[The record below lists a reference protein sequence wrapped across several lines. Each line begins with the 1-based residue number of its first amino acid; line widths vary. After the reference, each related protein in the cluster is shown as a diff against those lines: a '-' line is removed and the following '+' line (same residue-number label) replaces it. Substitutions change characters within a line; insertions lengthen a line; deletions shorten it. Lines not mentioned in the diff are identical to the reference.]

1 MKTASFFLA
10 AVCLLSPLHSFADG
24 HGHAEHGAEYDKAKG
39 LELPAKMSAEL
50 GVVLQSPQ
58 RRLLRQTRRLE
69 AVIVSLSPKT
79 ASVKIRGNEAANIEK
94 FVPAKAKLLRKDY
107 SLLGS
112 AGGVEF
118 VFQLPDDTP
127 PREIGNFVPI
137 AVSAEKTAEIV
148 LPKSAI
154 LDSAEGKFVYA
165 FKGGYFKKT
174 AVKTGIEDGNF
185 CEITEGIIA
194 SDKIVVAAVDR
205 LRLVELRL
213 VNGGSHS
220 H

>member
-1 MKTASFFLA
+1 MKTASLFLA
-10 AVCLLSPLHSFADG
+10 AVCLLTPLHSFADG
-24 HGHAEHGAEYDKAKG
+24 HGHAEHGTEYDKAKG
-39 LELPAKMSAEL
+39 LELPTKMSAEL

-79 ASVKIRGNEAANIEK
+79 ASAKIRENEAANIEM
-94 FVPAKAKLLRKDY
+94 FVPVKPKLLRKDC
-107 SLLGS
+107 SLRGS
-112 AGGVEF
+112 AGFVEL
-118 VFQLPDDTP
+118 VFQLTDDTP
-127 PREIGNFVPI
+127 PRAIGDFVSV
-137 AVSAEKTAEIV
+137 AVSADKTAEIT

-154 LDSAEGKFVYA
+154 LDSAEGKFVYI
-165 FKGGYFKKT
+165 FKDGFFKKT

-185 CEITEGIIA
+185 CEITEGVSA
-194 SDKIVVAAVDR
+194 PDKIVVAAANR